1 MQHSVLFVVHAG
13 EGVGLGHLTRS
24 LIAAR
29 SLILRLGA
37 HVDFV
42 AVGQKIDDRLAREI
56 EVDFSVTHG
65 AIDIILNQITKSN
78 RYSAIC
84 LDLFNPF
91 LVKGLG
97 LVLEDL
103 HNTGCHIVAIDS
115 LAGFEGLI
123 DLLYV
128 PSFMAPANL
137 EVGRFQG
144 RLAYGWDAYL
154 LNVRAEDQ
162 ASESSESIL
171 ALTGGS
177 DVTQLGQDWP
187 AIFDRCLPSGSEVHW
202 VTGPFSQRP
211 IFPDSP
217 SVEFIEHIA
226 PAGLSA
232 LMHKAK
238 IAVTVYGVSFFELIA
253 LGVPTVVFSPY
264 REKDSR
270 ELQGIAELRIALV
283 AKDAK
288 DAAEQAAIL
297 LKDSE
302 LRAELSNNTR
312 DKLKKFDGEYFAE
325 EVAIL
330 LAA

>member
-1 MQHSVLFVVHAG
+1 MVHAG

-24 LIAAR
+24 LVAAR

-91 LVKGLG
+91 LVNGLG
-97 LVLEDL
+97 LALE
-103 HNTGCHIVAIDS
+103 NVRKTGCRVVAIDS

-128 PSFMAPANL
+128 PSFMPPAYLKVN
-137 EVGRFQG
+137 RFRG
-144 RLAYGWDAYL
+144 RLAYGWDSYL
-154 LNVRAEDQ
+154 LDVQSEDQ

-171 ALTGGS
+171 VLTGGS
-177 DVTQLGQDWP
+177 DVTQLGRHWP
-187 AIFDRCLPSGSEVHW
+187 AILSRCLPPRSIVHW
-202 VTGPFSQRP
+202 VTGPFSEHP
-211 IFPDSP
+211 IFPDSS
-217 SVEFIEHIA
+217 SVVFIEHVA
-226 PAGLSA
+226 PAGLRA
-232 LMHKAK
+232 LMNKAS
-238 IAVTVYGVSFFELIA
+238 IAVTVFGVSFFELIA

-264 REKDSR
+264 GKKDSR
-270 ELQGIAELRIALV
+270 ELQGITAQRIALV
-283 AKDAK
+283 ARNAK
-288 DAAEQAAIL
+288 DAAEQAAMLI
-297 LKDSE
+297 KNSE
-302 LRAELSNNTR
+302 LRTELSNNAR
-312 DKLKKFDGEYFAE
+312 DKLKNFDGEYFAE
-325 EVAIL
+325 EVGIL